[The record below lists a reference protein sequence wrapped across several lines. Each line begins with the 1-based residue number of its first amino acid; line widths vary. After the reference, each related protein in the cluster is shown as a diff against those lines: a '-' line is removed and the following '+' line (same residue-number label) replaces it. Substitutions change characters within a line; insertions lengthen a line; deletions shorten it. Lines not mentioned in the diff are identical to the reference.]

1 MKGPKASTKIAIPH
15 PSNDRDGGTES
26 ESDKTSTP
34 NHLRKVHGNYSI
46 GSRRA
51 GRVEVADYSNPK
63 GKLSGHG
70 QRPEDSNQGLLREAP
85 VSTGFQS
92 TGSDLSGS
100 NKYGRA

>member
-1 MKGPKASTKIAIPH
+1 MKGPKASTKVAIPH
-15 PSNDRDGGTES
+15 PSNDRDGGT

-70 QRPEDSNQGLLREAP
+70 QRPEDSNQGIEGRSPRA
-85 VSTGFQS
+85 TGFQS
-92 TGSDLSGS
+92 TGQDGSGS
-100 NKYGRA
+100 DC